1 MSEPLICPACQRQQV
16 TTITCPNCETDL
28 AALRILATLPPV
40 QKGLDR
46 WWGWAMMTVIGS
58 FIGGLLAA
66 NIPL

>member
-28 AALRILATLPPV
+28 ATLRILAALPPV
-40 QKGLDR
+40 KSGWR
-46 WWGWAMMTVIGS
+46 GWAVVIGS

-66 NIPL
+66 KILL